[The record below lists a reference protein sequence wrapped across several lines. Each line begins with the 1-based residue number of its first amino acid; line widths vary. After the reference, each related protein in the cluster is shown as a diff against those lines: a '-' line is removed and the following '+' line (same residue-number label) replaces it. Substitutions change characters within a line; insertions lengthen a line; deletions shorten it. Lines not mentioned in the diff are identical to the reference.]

1 MNRLLQYLFQFV
13 SQPWRRLLSLLRRR
27 RHEREMEEEMRFHL
41 EMQIE
46 QNLASGMAAEEAHY
60 AARRQ
65 FGNQTWLK
73 EASREMWS
81 LNSIE
86 TLIQDLRYGARIL
99 LKNPGFTL
107 VAIITLSLGI
117 GANTTIFSLINSL
130 LLKPIPFPQADR
142 LALVWQSQV
151 NNPESRNIVSAPNFW
166 DWQRQNDVFENM
178 AVFDT
183 AGKGYDL
190 SGDGEP
196 ERVFGLRVSAG
207 FFDTLGVKPRLGR
220 AFSPEEEQ
228 PGKHQVIVISDGLWR
243 SRYNSDPSIVGKTI
257 KVDSENHT
265 VIGVMPPEF
274 EFQFRSPIHQL
285 WVPVAYTR
293 NDQDRGWNS
302 FVCIARLK
310 PGVTMEQAGAQ
321 MNTIGLRL
329 AREYPLDNAGGA
341 VAIDPIVGFGMESQK
356 TSLLTLLA
364 VAGFVLLIACVNV
377 ANLLMARGAA
387 RQRELAIRV
396 ALGASRAR
404 TIRQLLTESLLLAF
418 AGGLSGILIAAWSS
432 NLLLKI
438 LPGDLRA
445 VPFRSINSTGG
456 LAIDYKTLA
465 FSWGVTCLT
474 GIIFGLA
481 PALIFSKRNVN
492 ESLHEGSRGTT
503 GGGAGLR
510 QGLVVLEVALAL
522 VVLTGAGLMIQSMA
536 RLLNVAPG
544 FDPHNV
550 ITLNISLPQE
560 NTHVG
565 PPAHPQF
572 ARDLQE
578 HVGSIPGVV
587 SVSAV
592 SHLPIGGGHARR
604 QFVIEGKPDPG
615 PENQPGAGY
624 SVICPNYFRT
634 MGVRLISGREFT
646 ELDSQN
652 VPGVIVINE
661 TMARR
666 YWPDEDPLGRRIKLG
681 GFNSDN
687 PWLTIVGVAQDVKHG
702 LDMQSPLEFFRP
714 YSQAA
719 WPQMRVVVRTAAN
732 PATFINP
739 IKQALARIEPDR
751 AASGIRTMD
760 EILYD
765 SVGSRRFP
773 MMLLVAFSLLAL
785 ALASVG
791 ISGVVGFSVAQRT
804 REIGVRMALGARKVD
819 VIRLVLNRSMAA
831 ALMGVAAGLVA
842 SFGLTRFLT
851 GLLFEVKP
859 MDPLIL
865 GSSAL
870 ILASVAFVACYLP
883 ARRATNVD
891 PMIALRVD

>member
-1 MNRLLQYLFQFV
+1 MNILLQIWL
-13 SQPWRRLLSLLRRR
+13 RLLSLLRRR

-46 QNLASGMAAEEAHY
+46 QNLASGMAAEEARF

-81 LNSIE
+81 INSIE
-86 TLIQDLRYGARIL
+86 TLIQDLRYGARML

-151 NNPESRNIVSAPNFW
+151 NNPKSRNIVSAPNFW
-166 DWQRQNDVFENM
+166 DWQRQNEVFENM

-196 ERVFGLRVSAG
+196 ERVSGVRVSAG

-228 PGKHQVIVISDGLWR
+228 PGKHQVVVISDGLWR
-243 SRYNSDPSIVGKTI
+243 SRYNSDPAIVGKTI

-274 EFQFRSPIHQL
+274 EFQFWSPIHQL
-285 WVPVAYTR
+285 WVPVAYNR
-293 NDQDRGWNS
+293 NDKDRS
-302 FVCIARLK
+302 FQSFICIGRLK
-310 PGVTMEQAGAQ
+310 PGVTMEQASAQ
-321 MNTIGLRL
+321 MSAIGLRL
-329 AREYPLDNAGGA
+329 AQEYQENIGGT
-341 VAIDPIVGFGMESQK
+341 VVIDPIVGFDVESQQ
-356 TSLLTLLA
+356 TTLLTLLA

-377 ANLLMARGAA
+377 ANLLMARSAT
-387 RQRELAIRV
+387 RSREFAIRA
-396 ALGASRAR
+396 ALGASRSR
-404 TIRQLLTESLLLAF
+404 TLRQLLTESLLLAF
-418 AGGLSGILIAAWSS
+418 AGGLSGILVAVWCG

-445 VPFRSINSTGG
+445 VPFRSVNSTGG
-456 LAIDYKTLA
+456 LALDYKVLA
-465 FSWGVTCLT
+465 FTWAITCLT

-481 PALIFSKRNVN
+481 PALIFSKRNLN
-492 ESLHEGSRGTT
+492 ESLQEGSRGTT
-503 GGGAGLR
+503 GGGARLR

-536 RLLNVAPG
+536 RLLNVPPG

-560 NTHVG
+560 NTYVG

-572 ARDLQE
+572 AHDLQE
-578 HVGSIPGVV
+578 HVGNIPGVV

-592 SHLPIGGGHARR
+592 SHLPIGSGSAGR

-615 PENQPGAGY
+615 PKNQPGAGY
-624 SVICPNYFRT
+624 SVICPNYFQT
-634 MGVRLISGREFT
+634 MGIRLISGRDFT

-652 VPGVIVINE
+652 APGVIVINE

-666 YWPDEDPLGRRIKLG
+666 YWPDEDPLGKRIKIKIG

-687 PWLTIVGVAQDVKHG
+687 PWLTVVGVAQDVKHG
-702 LDMQSPLEFFRP
+702 LDRQSPREFFRP

-719 WPQMRVVVRTAAN
+719 WPMMRVVVRTAAN
-732 PATFINP
+732 PAAFINP
-739 IKQALARIEPDR
+739 IKQALARIEPER

-773 MMLLVAFSLLAL
+773 MMLLVAFSVLAL

-804 REIGVRMALGARKVD
+804 REIGLRMALGARKVD

-831 ALMGVAAGLVA
+831 ALMGVAAGLAA

-883 ARRATNVD
+883 ARRATKVNPIV
-891 PMIALRVD
+891 ALRAE